1 MQPSNVIY
9 TQLLNYKAPRFEEF
23 PEIDLYM
30 DQMVE
35 LLNTWLAPL
44 YFDQS
49 KPCLTASMINNYVK
63 NSIVE
68 PPVKKRYTRYHLAY
82 LYVVMVLKQCFSLQE
97 ISTLITIY
105 RTVQTSNRTAGHFNT
120 FASVFEN
127 MLHQV
132 MKTSEVNFSNIEDP
146 NWQQHLMIN
155 SLQAVC
161 CKIFSVYQIHVFLEA
176 KEPAKSSVKKTAS
189 NQ

>member
-9 TQLLNYKAPRFEEF
+9 SQLLNYKAPRFEEF
-23 PEIDLYM
+23 PDIDLYM

-35 LLNTWLAPL
+35 LLTSWLAPL
-44 YFDQS
+44 YFDQA
-49 KPCLTASMINNYVK
+49 KPCITASMINNYVK

-68 PPVKKRYTRYHLAY
+68 PPIKKRYTRYHLAY

-105 RTVQTSNRTAGHFNT
+105 RTMQNPTHTADHFDT
-120 FASVFEN
+120 FASAFET

-132 MKTSEVNFSNIEDP
+132 MKTSQANCTVIEEP

-161 CKIFSVYQIHVFLEA
+161 CKIFCVYQIVSFNEA
-176 KEPAKSSVKKTAS
+176 QDQTPSRKQTRSR
-189 NQ
+189 

>member
-35 LLNTWLAPL
+35 LLNAWLAPL
-44 YFDQS
+44 YFDSS
-49 KPCLTASMINNYVK
+49 KPCITASMINNYVK

-68 PPVKKRYTRYHLAY
+68 PPIKKRYTRYHLAY

-105 RTVQTSNRTAGHFNT
+105 RTVQTSNT
-120 FASVFEN
+120 FATVFEE

-132 MKTSEVNFSNIEDP
+132 MKTSEANSSCISKP

-155 SLQAVC
+155 ALQAVC
-161 CKIFSVYQIHVFLEA
+161 CKIFSVYQISVFTEA
-176 KEPAKSSVKKTAS
+176 KEQATSSKKKTAS
-189 NQ
+189 NQSSK